1 MSGGRGDF
9 DAGRKVGKYE
19 ILTRLSMGGMAELF
33 LAFTAGPGGFKKFVA
48 LKQILPDVKADEAFV
63 KMFLDEARITAAFS
77 HANIGQVF
85 DLGEEDGELYLAME
99 YISGQNLEQI
109 IRAAGKAQREIPWG
123 FGLLVARDTAL
134 ALHYAHHF
142 VDPSG
147 RPAPAVH
154 RDVSPKNVMVTFDGN
169 VKVIDFGIAKAKGRL
184 GRTSVGVIKGTTTY
198 MSPEQI
204 RNQELDGRSDLFAVG
219 VMLHELLTG
228 QRLFDGANDATTMY
242 RITHGEFPSPREV
255 NPKVP
260 KALSEVVM
268 RALAVKREERFATG
282 KELARAIEAA
292 AATGGEATEIFDEEF
307 ASSFMHGLFAERV
320 KKNRELLELANRD
333 DGSLGNAAEAL
344 RDELR
349 ESNLG
354 RTPKRAS
361 TSSPG
366 AVGSAAART
375 FSPGRTPTG
384 GRAPLSR
391 TPAPRSAA
399 SSPRMPEAPPR
410 VVSKPVL
417 HEPTLD
423 EDVEEPEDTAPRNR
437 FKSEVAQAYALY
449 DEAAVATQEL
459 KGARRPVPP
468 PANTA
473 EVPKA
478 KAPERK
484 RGGFGK
490 AVFWVVLLGMMGGAG
505 WAFTRKEG
513 PVAQAVQPVKDAA
526 RAWYADMTKPEP
538 GAKDAAMVPLQPQDV
553 GGPPP
558 QAAALIAH
566 REAEEEAARQRAA
579 WEAAEAERAQRA
591 AAEAAAAAEQKAA
604 EEAAAAK
611 SGTKGSSTAKAQ
623 TTAAKTPDAKGAAV
637 AAAGAGAGA
646 GAQPVNTQKPV
657 KPTGGDSEEELPAT
671 TVQDTTD
678 ILVVDT
684 RSEQAAAK
692 AGLGF
697 LTLVTVPSAWVFDGS
712 TALGASPLQRV
723 PLPKGVYRLRLRD
736 ADGKYR
742 TLGANIQAGKES
754 KMTIQLADLPLDA
767 AQD

>member
-1 MSGGRGDF
+1 MSGGRVDY

-154 RDVSPKNVMVTFDGN
+154 RDVSPKNVMMTFDGN

-184 GRTSVGVIKGTTTY
+184 GRTRVGVIKGTTSY

-204 RNQELDGRSDLFAVG
+204 RNGELDGRSDLFAVG

-228 QRLFDGANDATTMY
+228 QRLFDGANDATTMF
-242 RITHGEFPSPREV
+242 RITQGEFPSPREV

-268 RALAVKREERFATG
+268 RALAVNRDERFATG
-282 KELARAIEAA
+282 KELARALDAA
-292 AATGGEATEIFDEEF
+292 ASGGGEATEIFDEEL
-307 ASSFMHGLFAERV
+307 ASAFMHGLFAERV

-333 DGSLGNAAEAL
+333 DGALGNAAEAL

-349 ESNLG
+349 ES
-354 RTPKRAS
+354 
-361 TSSPG
+361 
-366 AVGSAAART
+366 
-375 FSPGRTPTG
+375 SPGRTPRRATSSSAG
-384 GRAPLSR
+384 STGRASTSR
-391 TPAPRSAA
+391 TPSPGRTPPPRTPRPTT
-399 SSPRMPEAPPR
+399 SPRMPEAPPR
-410 VVSKPVL
+410 GPRANA
-417 HEPTLD
+417 EPEHTLD
-423 EDVEEPEDTAPRNR
+423 EEPEDTAPRNR

-449 DEAAVATQEL
+449 DESADATQEL
-459 KGARRPVPP
+459 RGRRPAPP
-468 PANTA
+468 PQPTNTA
-473 EVPKA
+473 ERPHAKGKA
-478 KAPERK
+478 KSKDE
-484 RGGFGK
+484 RGGFG
-490 AVFWVVLLGMMGGAG
+490 AFVWLGLLVLLAGGAFG
-505 WAFTRKEG
+505 ATRMDG
-513 PVAQAVQPVKDAA
+513 PVGDFARPLAEKATGSV
-526 RAWYADMTKPEP
+526 RAWWADMTRPEP
-538 GAKDAAMVPLQPQDV
+538 GAADAAIVPLQVTEP
-553 GGPPP
+553 GAPPP
-558 QAAALIAH
+558 EAIALLE
-566 REAEEEAARQRAA
+566 RRREQEEAERLRAE
-579 WEAAEAERAQRA
+579 WEAAEAERAERA
-591 AAEAAAAAEQKAA
+591 ALEAATAGPKAT
-604 EEAAAAK
+604 EEAAASK
-611 SGTKGSSTAKAQ
+611 RGTTRATPTTRATAPGQGSTSAPSTPAAAAPGSTQPAPVAPAPAPRIPTAKVDEDG
-623 TTAAKTPDAKGAAV
+623 P
-637 AAAGAGAGA
+637 
-646 GAQPVNTQKPV
+646 
-657 KPTGGDSEEELPAT
+657 ELPVT
-671 TVQDTTD
+671 TVTQDTTD
-678 ILVVDT
+678 LLVVDT

-697 LTLVTVPSAWVFDGS
+697 LTLTTVPSAWVFDGA

-742 TLGANIQAGKES
+742 TLSAKIEAGKES
-754 KMTIQLADLPLDA
+754 TMTILLADLPLDA
-767 AQD
+767 MQN